1 MHLKRLNNQQMTNWV
16 SYVASFVWVVL
27 SYSHS
32 YSVFWFAGCQIL
44 FTLIVVYHSAHW
56 PVVIVNVI
64 SVPLSPVIRFVIER
78 PVLSNFVCCEAG
90 LVLLDVSLCIH
101 SSYLLF
107 SLPPSL
113 SVPVVV
119 VVRHSSLED
128 VRGLRNGLSQL
139 QASSSPLASHKL
151 FIGFYLCIIYLSFF
165 LV

>member
-16 SYVASFVWVVL
+16 SYMASFVWVVL

-32 YSVFWFAGCQIL
+32 YIVFWFAGCQIL

-119 VVRHSSLED
+119 VRHSSLED